1 MRSSAILKFALAASL
16 VLNLSF
22 LGAAGYTY
30 YKQSR
35 TWTSPFG
42 TKMEKGKFLFEE
54 LSLKPDQLK
63 AMRQSTMPF
72 RAEIDKRRMEI
83 NDKRTALIALLREDK
98 PDQKA
103 VNAVIA
109 EISGMQG
116 EMQRKIAA
124 HMLEVKASLDK
135 DQQQKFFDLI
145 ENTMMQTGQVGCPP
159 GDMHH

>member
-1 MRSSAILKFALAASL
+1 MRSSPVLKFALAASL

-22 LGAAGYTY
+22 LSTAGYTY

-42 TKMEKGKFLFEE
+42 MKMEKGKFLFEE
-54 LSLKPDQLK
+54 MSLNPAQLK
-63 AMRQSTMPF
+63 DLRERAMPF
-72 RAEIDKRRMEI
+72 RAEIDKRRAEI
-83 NDKRTALIALLREDK
+83 GEKRKALIALLRQDK

-103 VNAVIA
+103 VNAAIA
-109 EISGMQG
+109 GISGMQE
-116 EMQRKIAA
+116 EMQKRIAA

-159 GDMHH
+159 GDL

>member
-22 LGAAGYTY
+22 LSAAGFTY

-42 TKMEKGKFLFEE
+42 TKMEKGRFLFEE

-63 AMRQSTMPF
+63 AMRENTMPF
-72 RAEIDKRRMEI
+72 RAEIDKRRMGI
-83 NDKRTALIALLREDK
+83 GDKRNALIALLREDK
-98 PDQKA
+98 PDQKK
-103 VNAVIA
+103 VNEAIA

-124 HMLEVKASLDK
+124 HMLEVKASLNK

-145 ENTMMQTGQVGCPP
+145 ENTMAQTGQVGCPP

>member
-22 LGAAGYTY
+22 LSAAGYTY

-35 TWTSPFG
+35 AWTSPFG

-54 LSLKPDQLK
+54 LSLNPAQLK
-63 AMRQSTMPF
+63 HLREQTMPF
-72 RAEIDKRRMEI
+72 RAEIDKQRAEI
-83 NDKRTALIALLREDK
+83 GEKRKTLIALLREDK

-103 VNAVIA
+103 VNAAIDG
-109 EISGMQG
+109 ISGMQE

-124 HMLEVKASLDK
+124 HMLEVKASLSK
-135 DQQQKFFDLI
+135 DQQQKFFDLL
-145 ENTMMQTGQVGCPP
+145 ENTMMQGGQGGCPP
-159 GDMHH
+159 GDLHR

>member
-1 MRSSAILKFALAASL
+1 MRNSAMLKFALAASL

-22 LGAAGYTY
+22 LAAAGYTY

-42 TKMEKGKFLFEE
+42 TKMEKGRFLFEE

-63 AMRQSTMPF
+63 ALKDRTMPF

-83 NDKRTALIALLREDK
+83 GEKRKALIALLRQDN
-98 PDQKA
+98 PDRKA
-103 VNAVIA
+103 VNAAIA
-109 EISGMQG
+109 EINKMQE
-116 EMQRKIAA
+116 EMQKRIAA
-124 HMLEVKASLDK
+124 HMLEVKVSLDK

-145 ENTMMQTGQVGCPP
+145 ENTMMQAGQVGCPP
-159 GDMHH
+159 GDLHH

>member
-30 YKQSR
+30 YKQSS

-42 TKMEKGKFLFEE
+42 TKMEKGRFLFEE
-54 LSLKPDQLK
+54 LSLNPAQLK
-63 AMRQSTMPF
+63 ELRERTMPF
-72 RAEIDKRRMEI
+72 RSEIDKRRAEI
-83 NDKRTALIALLREDK
+83 GEKRKALIALLREDK
-98 PDQKA
+98 PDQIA
-103 VNAVIA
+103 VNAAIAGINKMQEEMQKRIA
-109 EISGMQG
+109 E
-116 EMQRKIAA
+116 

-145 ENTMMQTGQVGCPP
+145 ENTMAQTGQVGCPP
-159 GDMHH
+159 GDLHH